1 MAKPYFSQVP
11 NFLYVNRAAGNRTI
25 SNYTEVKN
33 LFKRARLRE
42 DIYSDLSFF
51 TKYKIIGDDRPD
63 NVAEKLYDDPTLDWI
78 VLLSNNILN
87 IQTEWPLSQYSYNNF
102 LIEKYGSDSKLQE
115 IHHYE
120 CTGVKNSKG
129 VVITEEGLTM
139 AQDFSVTYLDPNP
152 NIGSVTATGI
162 TKAVTNLEYENKIQ
176 DAKRNIF
183 TLKPEYLNVIYN
195 DLEDIMEYKK
205 GSTQYISGT
214 LKLAENIKLYQ

>member
-87 IQTEWPLSQYSYNNF
+87 IQTEWPLSC
-102 LIEKYGSDSKLQE
+102 L
-115 IHHYE
+115 
-120 CTGVKNSKG
+120 
-129 VVITEEGLTM
+129 
-139 AQDFSVTYLDPNP
+139 
-152 NIGSVTATGI
+152 
-162 TKAVTNLEYENKIQ
+162 
-176 DAKRNIF
+176 
-183 TLKPEYLNVIYN
+183 
-195 DLEDIMEYKK
+195 
-205 GSTQYISGT
+205 
-214 LKLAENIKLYQ
+214 LYTSPSPRD